1 MFLRN
6 LFWIEWK
13 REIRRQC
20 QLATSPELFGRVC
33 FIDLIRF
40 DSWFSRDFEL
50 KERKLVVGIIFDRFR
65 EFFQTRI
72 SNPFSA
78 YFRAWSKSLTTS
90 RFSPRFRSISQT
102 FVVFPASSLSL
113 LCQHWRYFRALLT
126 CAQYFDP
133 RYVPL
138 VYSASVISWR
148 PMFEAIR
155 PAYISSFVL
164 TLISRYGTRFFERTG
179 EQIWGVSRFHAT
191 PLVVPSRILQNYY
204 RD

>member
-6 LFWIEWK
+6 LFWIEWR

-78 YFRAWSKSLTTS
+78 YFRASLIQKFNDLAV
-90 RFSPRFRSISQT
+90 FSSFSLYLSNIRRLPRLFS
-102 FVVFPASSLSL
+102 FSSLS
-113 LCQHWRYFRALLT
+113 
-126 CAQYFDP
+126 
-133 RYVPL
+133 
-138 VYSASVISWR
+138 
-148 PMFEAIR
+148 
-155 PAYISSFVL
+155 
-164 TLISRYGTRFFERTG
+164 TL
-179 EQIWGVSRFHAT
+179 A
-191 PLVVPSRILQNYY
+191 ILQSTVNV
-204 RD
+204 RAIFRPEIRATRL

>member
-72 SNPFSA
+72 RSRLIFA
-78 YFRAWSKSLTTS
+78 RAWSKSLTTS

>member
-1 MFLRN
+1 MEERD
-6 LFWIEWK
+6 
-13 REIRRQC
+13 RRQC

-72 SNPFSA
+72 RSRLIFA
-78 YFRAWSKSLTTS
+78 RAWSKSLTTS

>member
-78 YFRAWSKSLTTS
+78 YFRASLIQKFNDLAV
-90 RFSPRFRSISQT
+90 FSSFSISQT

-148 PMFEAIR
+148 SMFEAIR

>member
-1 MFLRN
+1 M
-6 LFWIEWK
+6 EE

-72 SNPFSA
+72 RSRLIFA
-78 YFRAWSKSLTTS
+78 RAWSKSLTTS

>member
-6 LFWIEWK
+6 LFWIEWR

-72 SNPFSA
+72 RSRLIFA
-78 YFRAWSKSLTTS
+78 RAWSKSLTTS

>member
-1 MFLRN
+1 M
-6 LFWIEWK
+6 EE

-164 TLISRYGTRFFERTG
+164 TLISRYGTRFFERTD
-179 EQIWGVSRFHAT
+179 EQIWGISRFHAT

>member
-6 LFWIEWK
+6 LFWIEWR

-78 YFRAWSKSLTTS
+78 YFRASLIQK
-90 RFSPRFRSISQT
+90 FNDLA
-102 FVVFPASSLSL
+102 VLLLVFALSL
-113 LCQHWRYFRALLT
+113 KHSSSSPPLL
-126 CAQYFDP
+126 F
-133 RYVPL
+133 L
-138 VYSASVISWR
+138 FSVN
-148 PMFEAIR
+148 
-155 PAYISSFVL
+155 
-164 TLISRYGTRFFERTG
+164 TG
-179 EQIWGVSRFHAT
+179 DTSEHC
-191 PLVVPSRILQNYY
+191 
-204 RD
+204 

>member
-1 MFLRN
+1 M
-6 LFWIEWK
+6 EE

-20 QLATSPELFGRVC
+20 QLATSPELFRRVC

-72 SNPFSA
+72 RSRLIFA
-78 YFRAWSKSLTTS
+78 RAWSKSLTTS

>member
-78 YFRAWSKSLTTS
+78 YFRASLIQKFNDLAV
-90 RFSPRFRSISQT
+90 FSSFSLNLSNIRRLPRLFS
-102 FVVFPASSLSL
+102 FSSLS
-113 LCQHWRYFRALLT
+113 
-126 CAQYFDP
+126 
-133 RYVPL
+133 
-138 VYSASVISWR
+138 
-148 PMFEAIR
+148 
-155 PAYISSFVL
+155 
-164 TLISRYGTRFFERTG
+164 TL
-179 EQIWGVSRFHAT
+179 A
-191 PLVVPSRILQNYY
+191 ILQSTVNV
-204 RD
+204 RAIFRPEIRATRL

>member
-1 MFLRN
+1 MEER
-6 LFWIEWK
+6 K
-13 REIRRQC
+13 IRRQC

-78 YFRAWSKSLTTS
+78 YFRASLIQKFNDLAV
-90 RFSPRFRSISQT
+90 FSSFSLYLSNIRHLPRLFS
-102 FVVFPASSLSL
+102 FSSLST
-113 LCQHWRYFRALLT
+113 LLT